1 MKKILK
7 AKGGKQRVV
16 KPVKGQPASK
26 TKPAALIGTGSK
38 GKVKGKGKGLSGMIA
53 ASKKA
58 GAVFPK
64 GM

>member
-7 AKGGKQRVV
+7 AKGGKQRIV

-26 TKPAALIGTGSK
+26 TKPAAMMGAG
-38 GKVKGKGKGLSGMIA
+38 VKGKDLSRRIGA
-53 ASKKA
+53 AKKA
-58 GAVFPK
+58 GAQFPK